1 MEQLSRSVKAVLT
14 GNGGQKK
21 GNGGQ
26 PGLARGIRS

>member
-1 MEQLSRSVKAVLT
+1 VLT

-26 PGLARGIRS
+26 PGIARGIRS